1 MFNAHS
7 FMLSFIANA
16 KAVEKISMLEYLI
29 CISLKPGKLICMNF
43 LYECYSFRSEHMRV
57 CQIDALAD
65 GAGGTF
71 ENITLML
78 LQDNSHIQYQNQPEQ
93 KTPKQNKTKL

>member
-1 MFNAHS
+1 MY
-7 FMLSFIANA
+7 I
-16 KAVEKISMLEYLI
+16 
-29 CISLKPGKLICMNF
+29 
-43 LYECYSFRSEHMRV
+43 HMRV
-57 CQIDALAD
+57 CRIDALAN

-93 KTPKQNKTKL
+93 KTPKRKNQNKIKLFYLFM

>member
-1 MFNAHS
+1 
-7 FMLSFIANA
+7 
-16 KAVEKISMLEYLI
+16 
-29 CISLKPGKLICMNF
+29 
-43 LYECYSFRSEHMRV
+43 MRV
-57 CQIDALAD
+57 CQTDALAN

-93 KTPKQNKTKL
+93 KTPKRKKKNVIVSFYVNYKIMSAEISLDHAPRARTHTHTHTRKPK